1 MPSRCCP
8 TNPHG
13 NNGPNDWDNGLCSCC
28 GVKDCGVCCC
38 LKVCV
43 GGPCMF
49 GRAMETANLGGC
61 CCMCATLSC
70 FPCCAL
76 MKARTETAGKYQIK
90 EGTFASCLVSW
101 CCGPCTFYQVM
112 HEILVN
118 EKMTWGCCGLEKSP
132 EQQQQGMGA
141 DQLNVQV
148 KGGNKGGKPGNNAMH
163 RP

>member
-1 MPSRCCP
+1 
-8 TNPHG
+8 
-13 NNGPNDWDNGLCSCC
+13 
-28 GVKDCGVCCC
+28 
-38 LKVCV
+38 
-43 GGPCMF
+43 MF